1 MAFNLR
7 VPRIPFGA
15 AGGRAPGAA
24 GHSPTLR
31 GMRGQRSPGRR
42 HPRGCCASPHPDRA
56 SSFDLQPFLKA
67 PSPAGSHAASENH
80 SRLRFSSA
88 APVPAALPV

>member
-24 GHSPTLR
+24 GHSSALR

-42 HPRGCCASPHPDRA
+42 GTPGA
-56 SSFDLQPFLKA
+56 
-67 PSPAGSHAASENH
+67 
-80 SRLRFSSA
+80 A
-88 APVPAALPV
+88 APPRTLTEPRLLIYSHS